1 MKAPAFVQN
10 MNRKQKRSLYTILA
24 AAALFV
30 VALLLPVEGVWELL
44 IYLIPYGLI
53 GWRVIW
59 KAVKNISRGQVF
71 DENFLMCVASIGA
84 MCAGDSKEAVAVM
97 LFYQVG
103 ELFESCAVG
112 KSRRSIAALMDIRP
126 DVAHVERGGALADV
140 DPEEVEIGERIVI
153 QPGERVPLD
162 GEVIEG
168 ASTLDTAALTGES
181 VPREI
186 HPGEDVISGC
196 INLSGVLHVR
206 VNKRFGE
213 STVARILELV
223 ENASSNKAKSENFIT
238 KFARWYT
245 PAVCLAAL
253 LLAVV
258 PSLITGDWGEWVSRA
273 LIFLVVSCPCALVIS
288 VPLSFF
294 GGIGGASANGIL
306 IKGGNFVETLAQVDT
321 VVFDKTGTLT
331 QGNFEVTAIHPEKVP
346 EQELLEIAALAENY
360 STHPISASLKRAFGL
375 PLDESRISDVEELSG
390 KGVIATVDGKNV
402 AVGNGRLMQYVGVDW
417 HECENSGT
425 IVHVAAD
432 GAYMGHIVISDM
444 LKPQSKAA
452 IQALKDCG
460 VKQSVMLTGDR
471 KDVAEAVAREL
482 GVDGVYSELLPA
494 DKVAQV
500 EKLLATQQKGEK
512 LAFVGD
518 GINDAPVL
526 SRADVGIAMG
536 ALGSDAA
543 IEAADVVL
551 MDDKPSKIATAI
563 RIAKRTLGIA
573 RQNVVFSI
581 GVKVGVLLLA
591 TCGLATLWL
600 AVFADVGVMVL
611 AVLNATRALHPVQ
624 RNIPGNKM
632 ISW

>member
-1 MKAPAFVQN
+1 MKAPAFVQS
-10 MNRKQKRSLYTILA
+10 MNRKQKRSLYAILI
-24 AAALFV
+24 AAALFI

-44 IYLIPYGLI
+44 AYLIPYGVI
-53 GWRVIW
+53 GWKVIW

-71 DENFLMCVASIGA
+71 DENFLMCVASVGA
-84 MCAGDSKEAVAVM
+84 MCAGDYKEAVAVM

-140 DPEEVEIGERIVI
+140 DPEEVEIGEYIVVR
-153 QPGERVPLD
+153 PGERVPLD

-196 INLSGVLHVR
+196 INLSGVLRVR

-245 PAVCLAAL
+245 PAVCLSAL

-402 AVGNGRLMQYVGVDW
+402 AVGNGKLMSYIGVDW

-471 KDVAEAVAREL
+471 RDVAEAVAREL
-482 GVDGVYSELLPA
+482 GVDQVHSELLPA

-500 EKLLATQQKGEK
+500 EKLLSHQQKGEK

-551 MDDKPSKIATAI
+551 MDDNPQKIATAI
-563 RIAKRTLGIA
+563 RISKRTLTIVH
-573 RQNVVFSI
+573 QNIVFAL
-581 GVKVGVLLLA
+581 GVKFIVLILSAL
-591 TCGLATLWL
+591 GLGNMWI
-600 AVFADVGVMVL
+600 AVFADVGVSVL
-611 AVLNATRALHPVQ
+611 AILNAMRAL
-624 RNIPGNKM
+624 RFRD
-632 ISW
+632 

>member
-59 KAVKNISRGQVF
+59 KAIKNISRGQVF

-84 MCAGDSKEAVAVM
+84 MCAGEYKEAVAVM

-126 DVAHVERGGALADV
+126 DVAHVERDGALADV

-245 PAVCLAAL
+245 PVVCLSAL

-402 AVGNGRLMQYVGVDW
+402 AVGNGKLMSYIGVDW

-460 VKQSVMLTGDR
+460 VKRSVMLTGDR
-471 KDVAEAVAREL
+471 RDVAEAVAREL

-500 EKLLATQQKGEK
+500 EKLLATQGKGEK

-526 SRADVGIAMG
+526 SRADVGVAMG

-551 MDDKPSKIATAI
+551 MDDNPQKIATAI
-563 RIAKRTLGIA
+563 RISKRTLTIVHQNIA
-573 RQNVVFSI
+573 FAL
-581 GVKVGVLLLA
+581 GVKFIVLILSAL
-591 TCGLATLWL
+591 GLGNMWI
-600 AVFADVGVMVL
+600 AVFADVGVSVL
-611 AVLNATRALHPVQ
+611 AILNAMRAL
-624 RNIPGNKM
+624 RFRD
-632 ISW
+632 

>member
-10 MNRKQKRSLYTILA
+10 MNRKQKRSLCTILI

-30 VALLLPVEGVWELL
+30 VALMLPVEGVWELM

-59 KAVKNISRGQVF
+59 KAIKNISRGQVF

-390 KGVIATVDGKNV
+390 KGVIATVDGRNV

-551 MDDKPSKIATAI
+551 MDDNPQKIATAI
-563 RIAKRTLGIA
+563 RISKRTLTIVH
-573 RQNVVFSI
+573 QNIVFAL
-581 GVKVGVLLLA
+581 GVKFIVLILSAL
-591 TCGLATLWL
+591 GFGNMWI
-600 AVFADVGVMVL
+600 AVFADVGVSVL
-611 AVLNATRALHPVQ
+611 AILNAMRAL
-624 RNIPGNKM
+624 RFRD
-632 ISW
+632 

>member
-59 KAVKNISRGQVF
+59 KAIKNISRGQVF

-140 DPEEVEIGERIVI
+140 DPEEVEIGEYIVVR
-153 QPGERVPLD
+153 PGERVPLD

-168 ASTLDTAALTGES
+168 ASTLDTSALTGES

-206 VNKRFGE
+206 VNKCFGE

-245 PAVCLAAL
+245 PAVCLSAL

-273 LIFLVVSCPCALVIS
+273 LIFLVVSCPCALVI
-288 VPLSFF
+288 
-294 GGIGGASANGIL
+294 
-306 IKGGNFVETLAQVDT
+306 
-321 VVFDKTGTLT
+321 
-331 QGNFEVTAIHPEKVP
+331 
-346 EQELLEIAALAENY
+346 
-360 STHPISASLKRAFGL
+360 
-375 PLDESRISDVEELSG
+375 
-390 KGVIATVDGKNV
+390 
-402 AVGNGRLMQYVGVDW
+402 
-417 HECENSGT
+417 
-425 IVHVAAD
+425 
-432 GAYMGHIVISDM
+432 
-444 LKPQSKAA
+444 
-452 IQALKDCG
+452 
-460 VKQSVMLTGDR
+460 
-471 KDVAEAVAREL
+471 
-482 GVDGVYSELLPA
+482 
-494 DKVAQV
+494 
-500 EKLLATQQKGEK
+500 
-512 LAFVGD
+512 
-518 GINDAPVL
+518 
-526 SRADVGIAMG
+526 
-536 ALGSDAA
+536 
-543 IEAADVVL
+543 
-551 MDDKPSKIATAI
+551 
-563 RIAKRTLGIA
+563 
-573 RQNVVFSI
+573 
-581 GVKVGVLLLA
+581 
-591 TCGLATLWL
+591 
-600 AVFADVGVMVL
+600 
-611 AVLNATRALHPVQ
+611 
-624 RNIPGNKM
+624 
-632 ISW
+632 

>member
-59 KAVKNISRGQVF
+59 KAIKNISRGQVF

-126 DVAHVERGGALADV
+126 DVAHVERDGALADV

-245 PAVCLAAL
+245 PAVCLSAL

-402 AVGNGRLMQYVGVDW
+402 AVGNGKLMSYIGVDW

-500 EKLLATQQKGEK
+500 EKLLAKQQKGEK

-551 MDDKPSKIATAI
+551 MDDNPEKIATAI
-563 RIAKRTLGIA
+563 RISKRTLTIVHQNIA
-573 RQNVVFSI
+573 FAL
-581 GVKVGVLLLA
+581 GVKFIVLILSAL
-591 TCGLATLWL
+591 GLGNMWI
-600 AVFADVGVMVL
+600 AVFADVGVSVL
-611 AVLNATRALHPVQ
+611 AILNAMRAL
-624 RNIPGNKM
+624 RFRD
-632 ISW
+632 